1 MTQTDAERS
10 SVEFKD
16 EAEKRNEDYLIRVRN
31 LVKFFPITGGVL
43 SKVIGYV
50 HAVDHI
56 SFDVPKGKTIG
67 VVGESGCGKT
77 TLGRTILRL
86 IEPTSGEVYFDNLN
100 IPKLPS
106 SQMRH
111 LRRRMQIVFQDP
123 YASLNPRMMVKDILS
138 EPQMVHRRTMQR
150 KYSIPALFFL
160 AITLISLFI
169 SLVLR
174 LFGDSIDL
182 SLGDFWSYSIPL
194 PSFTQSQLDFL
205 DSVFFPLTIYGSFGL
220 FLFFFF
226 LTYFIRKGPSQNQI
240 NAYILRILRE
250 VGLDKEHLNRFPHE
264 FSGGQRQR
272 ICIARALVLNP
283 DFLVL
288 DEPTASVDVSVQA
301 RVLNLLKGLQ
311 KRRNLTYMFIS
322 HDLSVVTHM
331 SDIVMVMYLG
341 KIMEIGPKNIFTLT
355 ASMVHPYTSA
365 LGGALPVPDPEYS
378 KKTIILKGDV
388 PSPANP
394 PPGCVFHTRCPEAQK
409 ICTTD
414 EPELKMKESGHYI
427 ACHFR

>member
-1 MTQTDAERS
+1 MAQADVEES
-10 SVEFKD
+10 SVELKEEVETPD
-16 EAEKRNEDYLIRVRN
+16 EDNLIKVRN
-31 LVKFFPITGGVL
+31 LVKFFPITGGLL

-86 IEPTSGEVYFDNLN
+86 VEPTSGEIYFDNHD
-100 IPKLPS
+100 IPNLPS
-106 SQMRH
+106 NQMRH

-138 EPQMVHRRTMQR
+138 EPQMVHRRIIQR
-150 KYSIPALFFL
+150 KFSIPAFVFL
-160 AITLISLFI
+160 LITFLGFIVSLII
-169 SLVLR
+169 NQ
-174 LFGDSIDL
+174 FGSAIDL
-182 SLGDFWSYSIPL
+182 SLPGVWSFSIPL
-194 PSFTQSQLDFL
+194 PSFSPSDLDFL
-205 DSVFFPLTIYGSFGL
+205 NSSLFPVVIYSSFALFLL
-220 FLFFFF
+220 FLF
-226 LTYFIRKGPSQNQI
+226 LAYSVRKGPSQNQI

-311 KRRNLTYMFIS
+311 KKRNLTYMFIS

-341 KIMEIGPKNIFTLT
+341 KIMEIGPKNIFTLA
-355 ASMVHPYTSA
+355 ASKVHPYTSA
-365 LGGALPVPDPEYS
+365 LGGALPVPDPTYS
-378 KKTIILKGDV
+378 KKAIILKGDV

-414 EPELKMKESGHYI
+414 EPELKHKEHGHYI